1 MALSAALFPLLAAV
15 DLVQPYLVKVAIDAH
30 ILRGDW
36 PGLSRIVGLY
46 FLTLVVQYALRY
58 AQIYFAT
65 WTGQRV
71 VHDLR
76 AALFAHVQRL
86 PAAFFDRNPVGR
98 VMTRILGDVE
108 AIGEVFTA
116 GVVAILGD
124 VITLSGVV
132 AVMLVLHLRLTLITF
147 AVLPIL
153 ATAAMVLRRPV
164 RRAYRDV
171 RARLAHLNAEL
182 QETISGMAVIQLF
195 GREAARGG
203 ELRALSE
210 RYRQAQFRRV
220 GLESTLYALAEAV
233 GAIVVAALLW
243 WGGLEI
249 LDGTLT
255 FGVLVAFM
263 QYTQRFYLPIRD
275 ASAKFAVMQAATV
288 AAERV
293 FALLDTPVENGGH
306 GPARRRAHLAPAPAP
321 GPRLGRRRA
330 FAPPSARAGV
340 PGRLVRVSRGRTRAR
355 RGRRGRGGSHAAW
368 ALRGVSLRIET
379 GERVA
384 VVGSTGAGKTTLAR
398 LLTRTYDV
406 QRGAVLVEGIDVR
419 EWDLTALRQHV
430 GLVLQDVV
438 LFAGTVAENLA
449 LGRDLPRATC
459 GGRGSPGARRRVHPL
474 ARREDTTRR
483 LLERGANLSHGQRQL
498 LSVARALLYNPPVL
512 VLDEAT
518 SSVDPE
524 TEHLLQDAV
533 DQLLAGRTS
542 MVIAHRLSTIQR
554 ADRVVVLQHGH
565 VVDEGP
571 HVDLLRRDGL
581 YRTLWELQFGSGRPR
596 QRPGGRRG
604 RAGMTAGL
612 EKRVHALVRRVP
624 AGRVVTYGQVAALLG
639 SALAPPARWGTRCGS
654 ALRACRGTAS

>member
-1 MALSAALFPLLAAV
+1 MAVSPRPTGPWEDDDTAGRVYDARLAGRVWAFTRPYRRAIALSAALFPLLAAV
-15 DLVQPYLVKVAIDAH
+15 DLVQPYLVKVAIDEH
-30 ILRGDW
+30 ILQGDW
-36 PGLSRIVGLY
+36 PGLSRIVAL
-46 FLTLVVQYALRY
+46 FSVTLAVQYVLRY
-58 AQIYFAT
+58 AQIYLAT

-116 GVVAILGD
+116 GAVAILGD
-124 VITLSGVV
+124 VITLVGVI
-132 AVMLVLHLRLTLITF
+132 AVMLLLHFRLTVIIFT
-147 AVLPIL
+147 VLPL
-153 ATAAMVLRRPV
+153 LVGAAMAIRKPV
-164 RRAYRDV
+164 RRAYREV
-171 RARLAHLNAEL
+171 RTRLAQLNAEL

-195 GREAARGG
+195 GREAARSG
-203 ELRALSE
+203 ELRDLGE
-210 RYRQAQFRRV
+210 RYRRAQFRRM
-220 GLESTLYALAEAV
+220 GFDTSLYAVTEGV

-243 WGGLEI
+243 WGGIEI

-275 ASAKFAVMQAATV
+275 AAAKFSVMQAATV
-288 AAERV
+288 SAERV
-293 FALLDTPVENGGH
+293 FALLDTPPEVGGTAVPAVEAEAAPSSALGGPDTPGTPGTSGASRASRRRPAALEFRDVWFAYPGAGEG
-306 GPARRRAHLAPAPAP
+306 GPAR
-321 GPRLGRRRA
+321 GN
-330 FAPPSARAGV
+330 PS
-340 PGRLVRVSRGRTRAR
+340 
-355 RGRRGRGGSHAAW
+355 GSATPAW

-379 GERVA
+379 GERIA

-406 QRGAVLVEGIDVR
+406 QRGAVLVEGVDVR

-438 LFAGTVAENLA
+438 LYVGTVAENLA
-449 LGRDLPRATC
+449 LGRDLPRAMVEDV
-459 GGRGSPGARRRVHPL
+459 ARRVHADSFIRSL
-474 ARREDTTRR
+474 AGAYEAP

-533 DQLLAGRTS
+533 NQLIIGRTS
-542 MVIAHRLSTIQR
+542 MVIAHRLSTIQG
-554 ADRVVVLQHGH
+554 ADRVLVLQHGQL
-565 VVDEGP
+565 VDEGP
-571 HVDLLRRDGL
+571 HLDLLRRDGL
-581 YRTLWELQFGSGRPR
+581 YRTLWELQFGPDASGN
-596 QRPGGRRG
+596 G
-604 RAGMTAGL
+604 RAADTA
-612 EKRVHALVRRVP
+612 
-624 AGRVVTYGQVAALLG
+624 
-639 SALAPPARWGTRCGS
+639 AR
-654 ALRACRGTAS
+654 A

>member
-1 MALSAALFPLLAAV
+1 MSRRAIGRWEEDDAVGRFYDTRLARRLWTYVRPYRRAVSVSAALFPLLALV
-15 DLVQPYLVKVAIDAH
+15 DLVQPYLVKVAIDEH

-36 PGLSRIVGLY
+36 PGLSQVG
-46 FLTLVVQYALRY
+46 FLFVATLLAQYTLRY
-58 AQIYFAT
+58 AQIYLAT

-124 VITLSGVV
+124 VITLAGVV
-132 AVMLVLHLRLTLITF
+132 TVMFLLHFRLTLVTL
-147 AVLPIL
+147 AVLPL
-153 ATAAMVLRRPV
+153 LVAVAAALRTPT
-164 RRAYRDV
+164 RRAYRAV
-171 RARLAHLNAEL
+171 RTRLAHLNADL
-182 QETISGMAVIQLF
+182 QETISGMVVIQLF
-195 GREAARGG
+195 GREPARTS
-203 ELRALSE
+203 ELDGLSE
-210 RYRQAQFRRV
+210 QYRAAQFRRV
-220 GLESTLYALAEAV
+220 GLDSALYAAAETV

-243 WGGLEI
+243 WGGVEI

-255 FGVLVAFM
+255 FGGLVAFM

-275 ASAKFAVMQAATV
+275 ASAKFTVMQAATV

-293 FALLDTPVENGGH
+293 FGLLDTPEESTGT
-306 GPARRRAHLAPAPAP
+306 LAPGTRASGAGVAVRRTRPPAIELKDVWFAYP
-321 GPRLGRRRA
+321 GPEDGPLTHD
-330 FAPPSARAGV
+330 ARAEGGV
-340 PGRLVRVSRGRTRAR
+340 TT
-355 RGRRGRGGSHAAW
+355 W
-368 ALRGVSLRIET
+368 ALRDVSLRIEA

-384 VVGSTGAGKTTLAR
+384 VVGGTGAGKTTLAR
-398 LLTRTYDV
+398 LLTRTYDA
-406 QRGAVLVEGIDVR
+406 QRGAVLVEGVDVR
-419 EWDLTALRQHV
+419 EWDLVALRRHV

-449 LGRDLPRATC
+449 LGESFPRTAIEDV
-459 GGRGSPGARRRVHPL
+459 ARRVHADPFVRAL
-474 ARREDTTRR
+474 PGGYDAA

-524 TEHLLQDAV
+524 TERLLRDAI

-542 MVIAHRLSTIQR
+542 MVIAHRFSTILR
-554 ADRVVVLQHGH
+554 ADRVIVLQHGRL
-565 VVDEGP
+565 VDEGP
-571 HVDLLRRDGL
+571 HAALLARDGL
-581 YRTLWELQFGSGRPR
+581 YRTLWELQFGPDAADAAA
-596 QRPGGRRG
+596 
-604 RAGMTAGL
+604 RA
-612 EKRVHALVRRVP
+612 
-624 AGRVVTYGQVAALLG
+624 
-639 SALAPPARWGTRCGS
+639 
-654 ALRACRGTAS
+654 

>member
-1 MALSAALFPLLAAV
+1 VPLSRRAGRPWEDDDTVGRIYDARLAARVWAYTHPYRGAVALSAALFPMLAAL

-36 PGLSRIVGLY
+36 PGLSKIVALF
-46 FLTLVVQYALRY
+46 FLTLAAQYGLRY
-58 AQIYFAT
+58 AQIYVAT

-76 AALFAHVQRL
+76 GALFAHVQRL

-116 GVVAILGD
+116 GVVAIVGD
-124 VITLSGVV
+124 VVTLTGTV
-132 AVMLVLHLRLTLITF
+132 AVMLFLHLRLTLITF

-153 ATAAMVLRRPV
+153 VGIALAMRAPARH
-164 RRAYRDV
+164 AYREV

-195 GREAARGG
+195 GRERARAA
-203 ELRALSE
+203 ELGVLND
-210 RYRQAQFRRV
+210 RYRHAQFRRM
-220 GLESTLYALAEAV
+220 GFESTLYAAAEAV
-233 GAIVVAALLW
+233 GAIVVAAILW
-243 WGGLEI
+243 WGGIEI

-275 ASAKFAVMQAATV
+275 ASAKFSVMQAATV
-288 AAERV
+288 SAERV
-293 FALLDTPVENGGH
+293 FALLDEAPEAGGTKRPAGGAAARPPVSRPPAIEFRDVWFAYPGLGKDGSGPSHDGG
-306 GPARRRAHLAPAPAP
+306 A
-321 GPRLGRRRA
+321 
-330 FAPPSARAGV
+330 APP
-340 PGRLVRVSRGRTRAR
+340 
-355 RGRRGRGGSHAAW
+355 W
-368 ALRGVSLRIET
+368 ALRGVSLRVET

-384 VVGSTGAGKTTLAR
+384 IVGATGAGKTTLAR

-406 QRGAVLVEGIDVR
+406 QRGAVLVEGVDVR
-419 EWDLTALRQHV
+419 EWDLPALRRHV
-430 GLVLQDVV
+430 GLVLQDVM
-438 LFAGTVAENLA
+438 LFAGTVADNLT
-449 LGRDLPRATC
+449 LGRDYPRAVVENV
-459 GGRGSPGARRRVHPL
+459 ARRVHAEPFIRSL
-474 ARREDTTRR
+474 AGDYEAP

-533 DQLLAGRTS
+533 NQLLAGRTS
-542 MVIAHRLSTIQR
+542 MVIAHRFSTIQR
-554 ADRVVVLQHGH
+554 VDRILVLQHGQLA
-565 VVDEGP
+565 DEGP
-571 HVDLLRRDGL
+571 HVELLRRDGL
-581 YRTLWELQFGSGRPR
+581 YRTLWELQFGPDAAGD
-596 QRPGGRRG
+596 G
-604 RAGMTAGL
+604 RAAD
-612 EKRVHALVRRVP
+612 
-624 AGRVVTYGQVAALLG
+624 AA
-639 SALAPPARWGTRCGS
+639 AR
-654 ALRACRGTAS
+654 A

>member
-1 MALSAALFPLLAAV
+1 MSLRPSGAWEDDNAVGGRVYDARLAGRVWAYTRPYRGAVALSAVLFPLLAVV

-36 PGLSRIVGLY
+36 PGLSRIVAL
-46 FLTLVVQYALRY
+46 FSATLAVQYGLRY
-58 AQIYFAT
+58 AQIYLAT

-124 VITLSGVV
+124 VITLTGVV
-132 AVMLVLHLRLTLITF
+132 AVMLLLHLRLTLIIF
-147 AVLPIL
+147 AVLP
-153 ATAAMVLRRPV
+153 VLVGVAVAIRRPV

-195 GREAARGG
+195 GREAARAG

-210 RYRQAQFRRV
+210 RYRRAQFRRV
-220 GLESTLYALAEAV
+220 GLESTLYAAAEAV

-243 WGGLEI
+243 WGGIEI

-275 ASAKFAVMQAATV
+275 ASAKFSVMQAATV
-288 AAERV
+288 SAERV
-293 FALLDTPVENGGH
+293 FALLDSPPEVGGTAVPVPEAVTTRSSTPGASTRRTAAALELRDVWFAYPGAGDGG
-306 GPARRRAHLAPAPAP
+306 AP
-321 GPRLGRRRA
+321 
-330 FAPPSARAGV
+330 
-340 PGRLVRVSRGRTRAR
+340 RGAT
-355 RGRRGRGGSHAAW
+355 GGSATPDW
-368 ALRGVSLRIET
+368 ALRGISLRVET

-384 VVGSTGAGKTTLAR
+384 VVGGTGAGKTTLAR

-419 EWDLTALRQHV
+419 DWDLTALRKHV

-438 LFAGTVAENLA
+438 LYAGTVAENLA
-449 LGRDLPRATC
+449 LGRALPRAMVEDV
-459 GGRGSPGARRRVHPL
+459 ARRVHADTFIRSL
-474 ARREDTTRR
+474 AGAYEAP

-533 DQLLAGRTS
+533 NQLIAGRTS
-542 MVIAHRLSTIQR
+542 MVIAHRLSTIQG
-554 ADRVVVLQHGH
+554 ADRVIVLQHGQL
-565 VVDEGP
+565 VDEGP
-571 HVDLLRRDGL
+571 HGELLRRDGL
-581 YRTLWELQFGSGRPR
+581 YRTLWELQFGTDASGN
-596 QRPGGRRG
+596 G
-604 RAGMTAGL
+604 RAAD
-612 EKRVHALVRRVP
+612 
-624 AGRVVTYGQVAALLG
+624 AA
-639 SALAPPARWGTRCGS
+639 AR
-654 ALRACRGTAS
+654 A

>member
-1 MALSAALFPLLAAV
+1 MGRVYDARLARRVWAYTRPYRGAVALSALLFPLLAAV
-15 DLVQPYLVKVAIDAH
+15 DLVQPYLVKIAIDAH

-36 PGLSRIVGLY
+36 PGLSRIVGLF
-46 FLTLVVQYALRY
+46 FLTLAVQYALRY
-58 AQIYFAT
+58 AQIYCAT

-98 VMTRILGDVE
+98 VMTRVLGDVD

-124 VITLSGVV
+124 VLTLGGAV

-147 AVLPIL
+147 AVLPFL
-153 ATAAMVLRRPV
+153 VAVAVALRGPV
-164 RRAYRDV
+164 RHAYRDM

-195 GREAARGG
+195 RREAARGA
-203 ELRALSE
+203 ELRALSDG
-210 RYRQAQFRRV
+210 YRRTQFRRV
-220 GLESTLYALAEAV
+220 GLESALYAFAEAV
-233 GAIVVAALLW
+233 GAVVVAALLW
-243 WGGLEI
+243 WGGMEI

-275 ASAKFAVMQAATV
+275 ASAKFSVMQAATV

-293 FALLDTPVENGGH
+293 FALLDTPPEVGGAARPERD
-306 GPARRRAHLAPAPAP
+306 GDAPPATAVATAPARLPAGAPSRLPALELRDVWFAYPGARDADDETRADGTAPAPP
-321 GPRLGRRRA
+321 
-330 FAPPSARAGV
+330 
-340 PGRLVRVSRGRTRAR
+340 
-355 RGRRGRGGSHAAW
+355 W
-368 ALRGVSLRIET
+368 ALRGVSLRIAP

-384 VVGSTGAGKTTLAR
+384 VVGGTGAGKTTLAR

-430 GLVLQDVV
+430 GLVLQDVM
-438 LFAGTVAENLA
+438 LFAGTVGENLA
-449 LGRDLPRATC
+449 LGRDVPRHLVENV
-459 GGRGSPGARRRVHPL
+459 ARRAHADAFVRSRAGGYDAP
-474 ARREDTTRR
+474 

-524 TEHLLQDAV
+524 TEHMLQDAI

-542 MVIAHRLSTIQR
+542 MVIAHRLSTIRR
-554 ADRVVVLQHGH
+554 ADRVVVLQHGR

-571 HVDLLRRDGL
+571 HAELLRRDGL
-581 YRTLWELQFGSGRPR
+581 YRTLWELQFGSDGL
-596 QRPGGRRG
+596 GSG
-604 RAGMTAGL
+604 RAAD
-612 EKRVHALVRRVP
+612 
-624 AGRVVTYGQVAALLG
+624 AA
-639 SALAPPARWGTRCGS
+639 AR
-654 ALRACRGTAS
+654 A

>member
-1 MALSAALFPLLAAV
+1 VRGRVAIGPARGGRGLGPAEDDDSVGRVYDARLARRVWAYTRPYRGAVVLSALLFPLLAAV

-36 PGLSRIVGLY
+36 AGLSHVVLLF

-71 VHDLR
+71 VHDIR
-76 AALFAHVQRL
+76 AALFAHVQQL

-116 GVVAILGD
+116 GVVALLGD
-124 VITLSGVV
+124 VVTLGGVV
-132 AVMLVLHLRLTLITF
+132 AVMLVLHFRLTLIAF
-147 AVLPIL
+147 AVLPLLIV
-153 ATAAMVLRRPV
+153 AAMALRRPV
-164 RRAYRDV
+164 RRAYWDV
-171 RARLAHLNAEL
+171 RARLAHMNAEL

-203 ELRALSE
+203 ELRELSE
-210 RYRQAQFRRV
+210 RYRRAQFRRV
-220 GLESTLYALAEAV
+220 GLESTLYAVAEAF

-243 WGGLEI
+243 WGGGEI

-275 ASAKFAVMQAATV
+275 ASAKFSVMQAATV

-293 FALLDTPVENGGH
+293 FALLDTPVERSGS
-306 GPARRRAHLAPAPAP
+306 ARPGVGTSTPGSTAPAPAS
-321 GPRLGRRRA
+321 PRPA
-330 FAPPSARAGV
+330 SM
-340 PGRLVRVSRGRTRAR
+340 SRAR
-355 RGRRGRGGSHAAW
+355 PPALEFRDVWFAYPGAGQERDEESPGVADAAPAW

-384 VVGSTGAGKTTLAR
+384 VVGGTGAGKTTLAR
-398 LLTRTYDV
+398 LLTRTYDA
-406 QRGAVLVEGIDVR
+406 QRGAILVEGVDVR
-419 EWDLTALRQHV
+419 EWDVTALRQHV

-449 LGRDLPRATC
+449 LGRDLPRSTIE
-459 GGRGSPGARRRVHPL
+459 GVARRAHADAFIRSL
-474 ARREDTTRR
+474 AGGYDAP

-512 VLDEAT
+512 ILDEAT

-524 TEHLLQDAV
+524 AEHLLQDAV
-533 DQLLAGRTS
+533 DQLLVGRTS

-554 ADRVVVLQHGH
+554 ADRVVVLQHGR
-565 VVDEGP
+565 VADEGP
-571 HVDLLRRDGL
+571 HAELIRRDGL
-581 YRTLWELQFGSGRPR
+581 YRTLWELQFGSDGL
-596 QRPGGRRG
+596 GNA
-604 RAGMTAGL
+604 RAAD
-612 EKRVHALVRRVP
+612 
-624 AGRVVTYGQVAALLG
+624 AA
-639 SALAPPARWGTRCGS
+639 TR
-654 ALRACRGTAS
+654 T

>member
-1 MALSAALFPLLAAV
+1 MSRRALAPWEDDDTVGRVYNARVARRVWGYTRPYRGAVALSAALFPFLAAV
-15 DLVQPYLVKVAIDAH
+15 DLVQPYLVKIAIDSH

-36 PGLSRIVGLY
+36 PGLTRVGLL
-46 FLTLVVQYALRY
+46 FLATLALQYALRY
-58 AQIYFAT
+58 GQMYLAT

-98 VMTRILGDVE
+98 IMTRILGDVE

-116 GVVAILGD
+116 GVVAIVGD
-124 VITLSGVV
+124 VFTLTGVI
-132 AVMLVLHLRLTLITF
+132 AVMLLLHLRLTLVTL
-147 AVLPIL
+147 AVLPL
-153 ATAAMVLRRPV
+153 LVGVAMVLRTPV

-171 RARLAHLNAEL
+171 RARLAHLNADL

-195 GREAARGG
+195 GRESARAG
-203 ELRALSE
+203 ELGALSE
-210 RYRQAQFRRV
+210 GYRRAQFRRM
-220 GLESTLYALAEAV
+220 GLESTLYAAAEAL
-233 GAIVVAALLW
+233 GAIVVAGLLW
-243 WGGLEI
+243 WGGIEI

-275 ASAKFAVMQAATV
+275 ASSKFSVMQAATV

-293 FALLDTPVENGGH
+293 FALLDTPPETSGT
-306 GPARRRAHLAPAPAP
+306 ARPDPEAPEVRSSAP
-321 GPRLGRRRA
+321 GRRPPAIELRDVW
-330 FAPPSARAGV
+330 FAYPV
-340 PGRLVRVSRGRTRAR
+340 PGDGRPAGDARDRVGTP
-355 RGRRGRGGSHAAW
+355 AW
-368 ALRGVSLRIET
+368 ALRGVSVRIEP

-384 VVGSTGAGKTTLAR
+384 VVGDTGAGKTTLGR

-406 QRGAVLVEGIDVR
+406 QRGAVLIEGVDVR
-419 EWDLTALRQHV
+419 EWDLVALRRHV

-449 LGRDLPRATC
+449 LGRDLPRA
-459 GGRGSPGARRRVHPL
+459 AIEDVARRVHADPFIRTL
-474 ARREDTTRR
+474 AGAYEAP

-524 TEHLLQDAV
+524 TERLLQDAV

-542 MVIAHRLSTIQR
+542 VVIAHRFSTIQR
-554 ADRVVVLQHGH
+554 ADRVVVLQHGQL
-565 VVDEGP
+565 VDEGP
-571 HVDLLRRDGL
+571 HDTLIRRDGL
-581 YRTLWELQFGSGRPR
+581 YRTFWELQFG
-596 QRPGGRRG
+596 PGAPGNG
-604 RAGMTAGL
+604 RAAD
-612 EKRVHALVRRVP
+612 
-624 AGRVVTYGQVAALLG
+624 AA
-639 SALAPPARWGTRCGS
+639 S
-654 ALRACRGTAS
+654 RA

>member
-1 MALSAALFPLLAAV
+1 MSRRSIGPWGDDDVVGRVYDARLARRVWIHTRPYGGAVLLSALLFPLVAGV

-36 PGLSRIVGLY
+36 PGLSRIVVL
-46 FLTLVVQYALRY
+46 FFATLAIQYVLRY
-58 AQIYFAT
+58 AQIYLAT

-116 GVVAILGD
+116 GIVAIVGD
-124 VITLSGVV
+124 VVTLVGVI
-132 AVMLVLHLRLTLITF
+132 AVMLLLHLRLTLIIF

-153 ATAAMVLRRPV
+153 VGVAMALRRPV

-182 QETISGMAVIQLF
+182 QETIAGMAVIQLF

-203 ELRALSE
+203 ELGTLSE
-210 RYRQAQFRRV
+210 RYRGAQFRRM
-220 GLESTLYALAEAV
+220 GLESGLYSVAEAV

-243 WGGLEI
+243 WGGIEI

-255 FGVLVAFM
+255 FGALVAFM

-275 ASAKFAVMQAATV
+275 ASAKFSVMQAATV
-288 AAERV
+288 SAERV
-293 FALLDTPVENGGH
+293 FALLDTPPEVGGTAAPTADEG
-306 GPARRRAHLAPAPAP
+306 GPRRAAAGDRTPAIELRDVWFAYPGTREGSPAP
-321 GPRLGRRRA
+321 GATDGG
-330 FAPPSARAGV
+330 APQP
-340 PGRLVRVSRGRTRAR
+340 
-355 RGRRGRGGSHAAW
+355 W
-368 ALRGVSLRIET
+368 ALRGVSLRIQT
-379 GERVA
+379 GERIA
-384 VVGSTGAGKTTLAR
+384 VVGGTGAGKTTLAR
-398 LLTRTYDV
+398 LLTRAYDV
-406 QRGAVLVEGIDVR
+406 QRGAVLVEGVDVR
-419 EWDLTALRQHV
+419 EWDLVALRRHV

-449 LGRDLPRATC
+449 LGRDHPRAVVEDV
-459 GGRGSPGARRRVHPL
+459 ARRAHADPFIRAL
-474 ARREDTTRR
+474 AGAYEAP
-483 LLERGANLSHGQRQL
+483 LLERGANLSQGQRQL

-524 TEHLLQDAV
+524 TERLLQDAV
-533 DQLLAGRTS
+533 NQLLAGRTS
-542 MVIAHRLSTIQR
+542 LVIAHRFSTIQR
-554 ADRVVVLQHGH
+554 ADRVLVLQRGQL
-565 VVDEGP
+565 VDEGP
-571 HVDLLRRDGL
+571 HAELLRRDGL
-581 YRTLWELQFGSGRPR
+581 YRTLWELQLGPETTRD
-596 QRPGGRRG
+596 G
-604 RAGMTAGL
+604 RAAD
-612 EKRVHALVRRVP
+612 
-624 AGRVVTYGQVAALLG
+624 AA
-639 SALAPPARWGTRCGS
+639 AR
-654 ALRACRGTAS
+654 A